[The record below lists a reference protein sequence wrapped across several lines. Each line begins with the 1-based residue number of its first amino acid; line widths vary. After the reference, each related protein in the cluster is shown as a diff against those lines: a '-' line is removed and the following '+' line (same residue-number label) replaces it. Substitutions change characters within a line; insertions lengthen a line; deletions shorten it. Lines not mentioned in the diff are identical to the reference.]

1 MKVEL
6 EKLKDRYETANDEG
20 QFRILCRKVYW
31 CKDDELR
38 VRLVDNT
45 GFAVEVLLPD
55 WNIKEL
61 KEKIHAGFE
70 ARAEIADYVT
80 AGILNEENTIEGFV
94 EERKECEVRLEVDTK
109 TKPDN
114 NVKDVVH
121 EATKIIKFLNCTV
134 CDFKTDKKSDLQKY
148 ENRHTKKILYPF
160 GKWEK
165 ILSK

>member
-55 WNIKEL
+55 WNMKEL
-61 KEKIHAGFE
+61 KEKIHARLE
-70 ARAEIADYVT
+70 AHDKITDITDYVL
-80 AGILNEENTIEGFV
+80 ADDLNEENALKYLLK
-94 EERKECEVRLEVDTK
+94 KEK
-109 TKPDN
+109 
-114 NVKDVVH
+114 NVK
-121 EATKIIKFLNCTV
+121 
-134 CDFKTDKKSDLQKY
+134 
-148 ENRHTKKILYPF
+148 
-160 GKWEK
+160 
-165 ILSK
+165 